1 MKAIILA
8 AGLGSR
14 LGKYTENIPKPMIK
28 FNNKPILQHNIE
40 LCKKYN
46 INDIYI
52 NLYYLPEKIIEY
64 FGNGEKF
71 GVNIYY
77 NIEEKLLGT
86 SGGVKNIFNKFKF
99 DDEPFYIIY
108 GDNYSNFNL
117 DSLKTKSFGKIAF
130 HYRKDVSNSGVA
142 EFEITNKIIKFIE
155 KPKMG
160 ETKSHWVNAGI
171 YYFQSDI
178 IKYIPNGY
186 SDFGKDIF
194 PTLLSKSKINIY
206 GEKQN
211 IDVKSFDT
219 PYMLEKNIN
228 L

>member
-40 LCKKYN
+40 LCKKYG

-64 FGNGEKF
+64 FGNGNKF

-86 SGGVKNIFNKFKF
+86 SGGVKNIFEKFNFK
-99 DDEPFYIIY
+99 DEPFYIIY
-108 GDNYSNFNL
+108 GDNYSDFNL
-117 DSLKTKSFGKIAF
+117 NSLKTNAFGKIAF
-130 HYRKDVSNSGVA
+130 HYREDVFNSGVA

-155 KPKMG
+155 KPKIE

-194 PTLLSKSKINIY
+194 PTLLSLNRINIY

-211 IDVKSFDT
+211 IDVRSFDT
-219 PYMLEKNIN
+219 PSMLEKNIN